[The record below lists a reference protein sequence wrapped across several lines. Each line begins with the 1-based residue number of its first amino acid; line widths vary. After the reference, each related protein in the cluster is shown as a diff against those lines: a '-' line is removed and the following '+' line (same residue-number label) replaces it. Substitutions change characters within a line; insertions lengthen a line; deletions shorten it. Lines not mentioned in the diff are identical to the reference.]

1 MRHVYLTASIIAV
14 FGLIGCTDAPE
25 RETET
30 GIATVEQSSSAP
42 PSEHKQNEIA
52 QINQPQIS
60 PKRLAETYETSIR
73 RRFKGLESRY
83 FSKEEIE
90 EYIALEREK
99 REVMAINREKYQ
111 AWKLQDPSVRGPAPQ
126 PQGDVERINYITNR
140 LRVLNDKFRAA
151 QSLKPLRK
159 NLRRLSETSNFPLT
173 DEKIDRLI
181 ELQSE
186 KQQLEAEH
194 QRATIEWSRN
204 RSKTDGYI
212 DNSNYPDP
220 DRTRIHE
227 IERQIKA
234 IRGPLDAAAGAAKI
248 RQEML
253 GLSAQYNIPILDNE
267 IEELIALTA
276 EKNRIDTRFQ
286 DDVYKP
292 WIDGARKDGV
302 PPPLMNRA
310 DYERVKVIEDRIKA
324 IRRPLVEAR
333 QNEQEANK
341 PSLKAARLR
350 KELNEKRSREIK
362 DQQQAGEL
370 PSGSP
375 TVSPSYKEVEGFVRA
390 FPSQL
395 DARADKVGYNIP
407 SSDLKRLEAFNQDL
421 LDIRKEVF
429 AMEKTGTTMVTNK
442 DGSASPSFAMMSRMY
457 QMGLVI
463 GKQQDILEP
472 LFAAEKA
479 QGITIKHEVG
489 VLSGARQNNK
499 QPVPTAQEFIDNWIA
514 VYKRFNREIPRSDID
529 RLLEFER
536 ALENR

>member
-1 MRHVYLTASIIAV
+1 
-14 FGLIGCTDAPE
+14 
-25 RETET
+25 
-30 GIATVEQSSSAP
+30 
-42 PSEHKQNEIA
+42 
-52 QINQPQIS
+52 
-60 PKRLAETYETSIR
+60 
-73 RRFKGLESRY
+73 
-83 FSKEEIE
+83 
-90 EYIALEREK
+90 
-99 REVMAINREKYQ
+99 
-111 AWKLQDPSVRGPAPQ
+111 
-126 PQGDVERINYITNR
+126 
-140 LRVLNDKFRAA
+140 
-151 QSLKPLRK
+151 
-159 NLRRLSETSNFPLT
+159 
-173 DEKIDRLI
+173 
-181 ELQSE
+181 
-186 KQQLEAEH
+186 
-194 QRATIEWSRN
+194 
-204 RSKTDGYI
+204 
-212 DNSNYPDP
+212 
-220 DRTRIHE
+220 
-227 IERQIKA
+227 
-234 IRGPLDAAAGAAKI
+234 LDAAAGAAKI
-248 RQEML
+248 RQEMI

-310 DYERVKVIEDRIKA
+310 DYERVKVIE
-324 IRRPLVEAR
+324 
-333 QNEQEANK
+333 EQEANK

>member
-1 MRHVYLTASIIAV
+1 
-14 FGLIGCTDAPE
+14 
-25 RETET
+25 
-30 GIATVEQSSSAP
+30 
-42 PSEHKQNEIA
+42 
-52 QINQPQIS
+52 
-60 PKRLAETYETSIR
+60 
-73 RRFKGLESRY
+73 
-83 FSKEEIE
+83 
-90 EYIALEREK
+90 
-99 REVMAINREKYQ
+99 
-111 AWKLQDPSVRGPAPQ
+111 
-126 PQGDVERINYITNR
+126 
-140 LRVLNDKFRAA
+140 
-151 QSLKPLRK
+151 
-159 NLRRLSETSNFPLT
+159 
-173 DEKIDRLI
+173 
-181 ELQSE
+181 
-186 KQQLEAEH
+186 
-194 QRATIEWSRN
+194 
-204 RSKTDGYI
+204 
-212 DNSNYPDP
+212 
-220 DRTRIHE
+220 
-227 IERQIKA
+227 
-234 IRGPLDAAAGAAKI
+234 LDAAAGAAKI

-324 IRRPLVEAR
+324 IRRP
-333 QNEQEANK
+333 
-341 PSLKAARLR
+341 
-350 KELNEKRSREIK
+350 K

-472 LFAAEKA
+472 LFAADRRRRSLL
-479 QGITIKHEVG
+479 ITG
-489 VLSGARQNNK
+489 LQ
-499 QPVPTAQEFIDNWIA
+499 FINAII
-514 VYKRFNREIPRSDID
+514 VKY
-529 RLLEFER
+529 R
-536 ALENR
+536 ALILIGC